1 MVLPFLTL
9 YEYTQRFIIHN
20 VLDREYVDEIVEN
33 FKIGNVFSRNKYNV
47 PHVVMRYSK
56 YALIPFECS
65 IIYKYKIPSI
75 SLLPPLYIQF
85 MSRNPIID
93 EMREKK

>member
-33 FKIGNVFSRNKYNV
+33 FKIGNVFSGNEYTYTYR
-47 PHVVMRYSK
+47 VVQYR
-56 YALIPFECS
+56 IVW
-65 IIYKYKIPSI
+65 
-75 SLLPPLYIQF
+75 
-85 MSRNPIID
+85 
-93 EMREKK
+93 